1 MEAMRDTSLSAYLDL
16 AGKGEIAARQAEV
29 LGFLLDHR
37 QHDYSRREISTLTGI
52 ELCSVTGRVKEL
64 LEMQLI
70 AEGEQRKCRI
80 TGRTVYP
87 VRIQS

>member
-1 MEAMRDTSLSAYLDL
+1 MRDTSLHAYLDL

-52 ELCSVTGRVKEL
+52 
-64 LEMQLI
+64 
-70 AEGEQRKCRI
+70 
-80 TGRTVYP
+80 
-87 VRIQS
+87 